1 VNLKDHDESWN
12 ERRKR
17 RISKFWLRLGGKPPL
32 EGMTILDLG
41 CGGGYLSLDMASNGA
56 SKVIG
61 IDIDADSIS
70 YARRKLKAFAELSD
84 KVAFL
89 CMDLKEYDPRE
100 KFDLMVSQDAFEHIL
115 NLETLLPEII
125 KRLKPGGRLYVG
137 FGPLWNSPYGG
148 HRRMKMPIPWGH
160 VIFPEKMLLKWV
172 NLFYDKKFHSIMEMG
187 LNKLSVRDYKKLLL
201 ENPALRVKYWKINH
215 EDRLISRIFAKLAQ
229 VPFLEELFSHD
240 IYAVLEK
247 VKGF

>member
-70 YARRKLKAFAELSD
+70 YAQRKLKAFPELSD

-100 KFDLMVSQDAFEHIL
+100 KFDRWFH
-115 NLETLLPEII
+115 
-125 KRLKPGGRLYVG
+125 
-137 FGPLWNSPYGG
+137 
-148 HRRMKMPIPWGH
+148 KMPLS
-160 VIFPEKMLLKWV
+160 IF
-172 NLFYDKKFHSIMEMG
+172 
-187 LNKLSVRDYKKLLL
+187 
-201 ENPALRVKYWKINH
+201 
-215 EDRLISRIFAKLAQ
+215 
-229 VPFLEELFSHD
+229 
-240 IYAVLEK
+240 
-247 VKGF
+247 